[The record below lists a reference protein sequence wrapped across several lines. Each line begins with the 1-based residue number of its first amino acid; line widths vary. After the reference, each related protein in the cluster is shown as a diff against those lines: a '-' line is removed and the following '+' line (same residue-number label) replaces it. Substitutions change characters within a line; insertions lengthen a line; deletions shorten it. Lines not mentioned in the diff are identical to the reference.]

1 MRSGARL
8 AGGASVRDLLT
19 RFLHPYRKQLAIVV
33 VLLLFQ
39 AIGNLYLPSLNAD
52 IINNGVVKGDA
63 AYIVRVGA
71 LMLVVT
77 LLVGGCAVLGVY
89 FSARTAMASGRD
101 IRGSMFRNVESFSL
115 RELNEF
121 GAPSLITRNTNDVQQ
136 VQMLVLLGLTMMISA
151 PLMAIGGIFMAMRE
165 DVQLSALLLLIIPL
179 MATVVAF
186 MVVRAVPLFR
196 SMQKKIDRINGVL
209 RENLSGIR
217 VIRAFVRTDY
227 EQRRFADV
235 NADLTATALSVT
247 RLFAVALPAL
257 MLIMNLSTVAIM
269 WFGGHLV
276 DNGQMPIGN
285 LTAFLSYIMLI
296 LTSVLMAVM
305 MLIMVPRAAVSAER
319 IQQVLVTQTA
329 IVDPAAPTLPTRP
342 ARGVVEFRD
351 VEFRYPGAEV
361 PVLQH
366 VSFTLHPG
374 QLTAVV
380 GSTGSGKTTLIN
392 LIPRLYDVTGGA
404 VVVDGRDVRAVP
416 QSEVRGLIGF
426 VPQRSMMFGG
436 TVASNLR
443 FGKEDA
449 TEEQMWHA
457 LGVAQAREFV
467 EQMPGGLDAAVD
479 QGGAN
484 VSGGQRQRLAIA
496 RAVVRQPKVY
506 VFDDSFSA
514 LDFATDARLRAAL
527 KGEAHDATVLIVA
540 QRVSSIMHADQ
551 IIVLDAGSVV
561 GIGTHAELMS
571 ACATYREIVYSQ
583 LTEDEV
589 A

>member
-1 MRSGARL
+1 
-8 AGGASVRDLLT
+8 
-19 RFLHPYRKQLAIVV
+19 
-33 VLLLFQ
+33 
-39 AIGNLYLPSLNAD
+39 
-52 IINNGVVKGDA
+52 
-63 AYIVRVGA
+63 
-71 LMLVVT
+71 
-77 LLVGGCAVLGVY
+77 
-89 FSARTAMASGRD
+89 
-101 IRGSMFRNVESFSL
+101 
-115 RELNEF
+115 
-121 GAPSLITRNTNDVQQ
+121 

-151 PLMAIGGIFMAMRE
+151 PLMAVGGVFMAMRE
-165 DVQLSALLLLIIPL
+165 DVQLSALLLVIIPL
-179 MATVVAF
+179 MAAVVGL
-186 MVVRAVPLFR
+186 MVTRAVPLFR
-196 SMQKKIDRINGVL
+196 SMQRKIDRINGVL

-217 VIRAFVRTDY
+217 VIRAFVRTDF
-227 EQRRFADV
+227 EQRRFAEA

-247 RLFAVALPAL
+247 RLFAIALPSL
-257 MLIMNLSTVAIM
+257 MLIMNLSTVAIV

-319 IQQVLVTQTA
+319 IQQVLDTQTA
-329 IVDPAAPTLPTRP
+329 ITDPAVPELAAGP

-351 VEFRYPGAEV
+351 VEFRYPGAEES
-361 PVLQH
+361 VLSH
-366 VSFTLHPG
+366 VSFRLEPG
-374 QLTAVV
+374 QFTAVV

-404 VVVDGRDVRAVP
+404 VLLDGRDLRAMP
-416 QSEVRGLIGF
+416 QAEVRGTIGF
-426 VPQRSMMFGG
+426 VPQRSMLFAG
-436 TVASNLR
+436 TVAANLR
-443 FGKEDA
+443 FGRADA
-449 TEEQMWHA
+449 TDEQMWHA
-457 LGVAQAREFV
+457 LEVAQAREFV
-467 EQMPGGLDAAVD
+467 AEMPGGLEAPVD

-496 RAVVRQPKVY
+496 RAIVRRPRVY

-527 KGEAHDATVLIVA
+527 KSETHDATVVVVA

-561 GIGTHAELMS
+561 GIGNHTDLMS
-571 ACATYREIVYSQ
+571 ECATYREIVFSQ
-583 LTEDEV
+583 LSEDEV

>member
-1 MRSGARL
+1 VRSGARL

-217 VIRAFVRTDY
+217 VIRAFVRTDF